1 MPETATIIFPKRVIA
16 ATRTNPKQKRDWRDS
31 TKPACIAQSSGE
43 LIRTKKPALYRK
55 VVKMLASPE
64 YSFADISR
72 STKLSW
78 PTIRAIYHAQSATIE
93 EQRKYLAKKIERTT
107 RQLVDRVSETASYM
121 KPRDAIFGVSVLANQ
136 WALLTGSATSH
147 NLNVNLDA
155 KPIDIAGQFEK
166 LHAAIEAKS
175 TPSETLSR
183 ETKTPES

>member
-1 MPETATIIFPKRVIA
+1 MPIVETITVTLPHKNSRTAKRD
-16 ATRTNPKQKRDWRDS
+16 KDWRDS
-31 TKPACIAQSSGE
+31 TKPACIAKSSGE
-43 LIRTKKPALYRK
+43 YIRTKKPALYRK

-72 STKLSW
+72 STKLGW

-107 RQLVDRVSETASYM
+107 RQLVDRVSETASWM

-175 TPSETLSR
+175 TPTDTLSR
-183 ETKTPES
+183 ETKPPEG